1 MCQSK
6 LHSSTKIFLQTFV
19 NLMFLLTYISLFLL
33 LCSCITGVSGT
44 CSESELSCS
53 IGSIIS
59 SCTIRA
65 ENATRTSYLI
75 NQCSLELVQIGVT
88 NARFSVYLQENGG
101 TVTLDIATNITE
113 FRLYISGI
121 NFVDFINTQ
130 TQIEILYLQGFEI
143 IYCPYDLLNHFPS
156 VTYLE
161 MHFVAFDGFPYF
173 NHTSLTQL
181 NMYYL
186 TLPYRVTT
194 QPSMLILPSL
204 ISLQMAQLE
213 DAQWFHLI
221 PSSFDNVI
229 KLEIL
234 HLTGLHKLYSYQF
247 ANLPSLTQLYLYNF
261 FTIFTFEL
269 NALAGLDGLAKLFIY
284 KLETNI
290 NFVTKETFPSLKQL
304 DLRNTLINTLDQSFF
319 ERQKQIETVYAH

>member
-1 MCQSK
+1 M
-6 LHSSTKIFLQTFV
+6 V
-19 NLMFLLTYISLFLL
+19 

-53 IGSIIS
+53 IGSISS

-75 NQCSLELVQIGVT
+75 NQCSLELVQIGIT
-88 NARFSVYLQENGG
+88 NARFTVYLQENGG
-101 TVTLDIATNITE
+101 TITLDIATNITE

-121 NFVDFINTQ
+121 NFVDFINIQ

-143 IYCPYDLLNHFPS
+143 IYCPYDSLNHFPS

-161 MHFVAFDGFPYF
+161 MHSVAFDRFPYF

-186 TLPYRVTT
+186 TLPNRVTI

-204 ISLQMAQLE
+204 ISL
-213 DAQWFHLI
+213 
-221 PSSFDNVI
+221 
-229 KLEIL
+229 
-234 HLTGLHKLYSYQF
+234 
-247 ANLPSLTQLYLYNF
+247 
-261 FTIFTFEL
+261 
-269 NALAGLDGLAKLFIY
+269 
-284 KLETNI
+284 
-290 NFVTKETFPSLKQL
+290 
-304 DLRNTLINTLDQSFF
+304 
-319 ERQKQIETVYAH
+319 